1 MSKKPSLTSSKKN
14 RLSEAKKELEAE
26 NAEINKNET
35 KQTTIIL
42 EADLLYAA
50 KEVAL
55 KRKKAGIEPNTI
67 TGMIRHAL
75 LEIVNKESNQ

>member
-1 MSKKPSLTSSKKN
+1 MNKKPTLIVSKEKKLKASKKKFV
-14 RLSEAKKELEAE
+14 SETTESG
-26 NAEINKNET
+26 NAET

-55 KRKKAGIEPNTI
+55 KRKRSGVEPNTI
-67 TGMIRHAL
+67 TGMLRQAL
-75 LEIVNKESNQ
+75 KEIVDKELSK

>member
-1 MSKKPSLTSSKKN
+1 MSKKPSLTISKQK
-14 RLSEAKKELEAE
+14 RLTEAKKELKLEGVDTVGP
-26 NAEINKNET
+26 KT

-55 KRKKAGIEPNTI
+55 KRKRAGIEPNTI
-67 TGMIRHAL
+67 TGMVRKAL
-75 LEIVNKESNQ
+75 QEIVHKELKG